1 MPFPGLLKMPVEGLA
16 TIVGAVIGLV
26 GAIVIAVVGPALG
39 RYFLRAQKR
48 AEEADSRTAAEITAD
63 QADRQRVSDSMK
75 WMIDRLQET
84 VIEQEAVIERLE
96 GELDRLR
103 SGGRQIESP

>member
-1 MPFPGLLKMPVEGLA
+1 MPVEGLA
-16 TIVGAVIGLV
+16 TVIGAVIGFAGVLLT
-26 GAIVIAVVGPALG
+26 AIIGPALG

-48 AEEADSRTAAEITAD
+48 AEEADTRNAAEITAD

-84 VIEQEAVIERLE
+84 VNEQEAVIARLE